1 MSMTS
6 GVCLRLCMRGV
17 VLVLNKDNRNT
28 LDELMTVLRTG
39 ETSHGSSCSLKDV
52 IAGSDKVYL
61 FRYGP
66 IGGSNHVKD
75 TWRIGIPFE
84 FF

>member
-1 MSMTS
+1 MPKKAT
-6 GVCLRLCMRGV
+6 G
-17 VLVLNKDNRNT
+17 NT

-39 ETSHGSSCSLKDV
+39 KTPHENSCSLKDV
-52 IAGSDKVYL
+52 ISGSDEVYL
-61 FRYGP
+61 FRYEP